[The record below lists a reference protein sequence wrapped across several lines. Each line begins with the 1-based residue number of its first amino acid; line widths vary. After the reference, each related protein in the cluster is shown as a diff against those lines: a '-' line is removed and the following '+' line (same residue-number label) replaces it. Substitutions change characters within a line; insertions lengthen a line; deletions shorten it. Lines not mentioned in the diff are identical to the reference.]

1 MNQIKI
7 LAAVCLAAG
16 SLVSCSQ
23 DDDIA
28 LGSKLIGNDAVTI
41 VSFPTYNIESNSRAS
56 SIGTTDAGKTAWAD
70 GDVVYLEVSVS
81 GKSTIYNLTYRNG
94 SWVVPTIVISPDS
107 YSDKVTYTAYYAPN
121 YELKSDGTLGLKD
134 RKTVGTAEYLKYES
148 SDINYLD
155 FTGFN
160 IAFSRNYSRL
170 RVACDDSLDVSFS
183 FTGFT
188 PVDGK
193 AAENYTITPDEN
205 GNAYL
210 YGSWAAGSKI
220 EFGESPVDGIVYG
233 YKISTASSEG
243 KSYAIRSNTATIYL
257 NELGSFDNACTAL
270 KSFAS
275 KYGLSN
281 NVNTPLVNFK
291 VVGEHSYFYGSVD
304 GTENSIFPIV
314 KCENSVKTLDVTNV
328 NMTEVCSYEFYGYEN
343 VTAIYL
349 PNDGEEFSSIGQ
361 SAFKDCKILKKIDIP
376 ESVTSIGA
384 LAFYGCKE
392 ITQFVIPN
400 NVKTIGNSAFYNC
413 IGLTQFV
420 IPDNVTSIGTS
431 VFKNCSS
438 LTSIQLSSKLKI
450 IPESA
455 FESCSKITEIS
466 IPSSITSIGKSAFY
480 GCSGLIKVV
489 CNVTTPI
496 DISSVSNVF
505 PTSSSSRYLYVPSES
520 VSKYSSPY
528 SSTNK
533 GWTKY
538 FDTSNI
544 KKIE

>member
-1 MNQIKI
+1 
-7 LAAVCLAAG
+7 
-16 SLVSCSQ
+16 
-23 DDDIA
+23 
-28 LGSKLIGNDAVTI
+28 
-41 VSFPTYNIESNSRAS
+41 
-56 SIGTTDAGKTAWAD
+56 
-70 GDVVYLEVSVS
+70 
-81 GKSTIYNLTYRNG
+81 
-94 SWVVPTIVISPDS
+94 VISPDS

-121 YELKSDGTLGLKD
+121 YELKSDGTLGLKGG
-134 RKTVGTAEYLKYES
+134 KAVGTAEYLKYES
-148 SDINYLD
+148 SEINYLD

-160 IAFSRNYSRL
+160 VAFSRNYSRL
-170 RVACDDSLDVSFS
+170 RVACDDSSDVSFS

-188 PVDGK
+188 PVDGEV
-193 AAENYTITPDEN
+193 AENYVITPDEN

-210 YGSWAAGSKI
+210 YGSWTADSKI

-257 NELGSFDNACTAL
+257 NELGSFDKACTAL
-270 KSFAS
+270 ESFAN

-281 NVNTPLVNFK
+281 KDNTPLVNFK
-291 VVGEHSYFYGSVD
+291 IVGEHSCFYNSDSSV
-304 GTENSIFPIV
+304 EVSIFGKYDKV
-314 KCENSVKTLDVTNV
+314 GSASKESNVKTLDMTSCD
-328 NMTEVCSYEFYGYEN
+328 NMKAVEIGEFN
-343 VTAIYL
+343 AFNNMTAIYL
-349 PNDGEEFSSIGQ
+349 PNEGKGFTSIGQ
-361 SAFKDCKILKKIDIP
+361 SAFKDCKILKKFDIP

-438 LTSIQLSSKLKI
+438 LTSIQLSSKLKN

-466 IPSSITSIGKSAFY
+466 IPSSVTSIGKSAFY

-489 CNVTTPI
+489 CNATTPI
-496 DISSVSNVF
+496 DIRDVSNAF

-528 SSTNK
+528 TSTSK
-533 GWTKY
+533 GWTTY
-538 FDTSNI
+538 FYTSNI
-544 KKIE
+544 KKIEE